1 MLISC
6 SFNSF
11 RIFGHYISARFQII
25 WRPNLWLVSCTALI
39 FFLEFIILQISLS
52 FFLYC
57 CHLPLHHTIITIIK
71 RAPDLSSA
79 AFPSFIHSCFC
90 SCMDM
95 CCLHLIISLSSSH
108 SIRDS
113 LHPFPPLRLKF
124 SLPLTLHSH
133 YLPVMVQHQSQ
144 SLKNNI

>member
-71 RAPDLSSA
+71 RAPDLSSP
-79 AFPSFIHSCFC
+79 AFPSFHLF
-90 SCMDM
+90 MLLF
-95 CCLHLIISLSSSH
+95 LHGYVLPPSYHLPGLYCHRLILLEIVFILSLLSG
-108 SIRDS
+108 
-113 LHPFPPLRLKF
+113 
-124 SLPLTLHSH
+124 
-133 YLPVMVQHQSQ
+133 
-144 SLKNNI
+144 